1 MSIHDFG
8 LAPSWAGFIA
18 GADRLALDTHPYVA
32 FNGQPN
38 TQPISTSTG
47 ADAGGIWPALAC
59 TGWGDQVNTSQTAF
73 GVTVAG
79 EFSNA
84 VNDCGLFVKARGIA
98 VTYGG
103 DCAYW
108 EDATQWNATTR
119 AGIQAWAMASMDAF
133 QNWFFWTWKVTYSVL
148 QWAFRCLL
156 MIYTGWQFDS
166 RLSSSTALVLPAWS
180 PAWVHAHR
188 SSSSYGQMCF
198 GWRYRHSIRWYI
210 SSVANGR
217 RWSRN
222 DSPQRLR
229 CSYSVA
235 TKLDQW
241 SATGV
246 VTARLYRHR
255 YCCDL
260 TTTYIHS

>member
-1 MSIHDFG
+1 MRGITGLGAGNGPYMSIHDFG

-133 QNWFFWTWKVTYSVL
+133 QNWFFWTWKVTCSVL
-148 QWAFRCLL
+148 
-156 MIYTGWQFDS
+156 
-166 RLSSSTALVLPAWS
+166 
-180 PAWVHAHR
+180 
-188 SSSSYGQMCF
+188 
-198 GWRYRHSIRWYI
+198 
-210 SSVANGR
+210 
-217 RWSRN
+217 
-222 DSPQRLR
+222 
-229 CSYSVA
+229 
-235 TKLDQW
+235 
-241 SATGV
+241 
-246 VTARLYRHR
+246 
-255 YCCDL
+255 
-260 TTTYIHS
+260 